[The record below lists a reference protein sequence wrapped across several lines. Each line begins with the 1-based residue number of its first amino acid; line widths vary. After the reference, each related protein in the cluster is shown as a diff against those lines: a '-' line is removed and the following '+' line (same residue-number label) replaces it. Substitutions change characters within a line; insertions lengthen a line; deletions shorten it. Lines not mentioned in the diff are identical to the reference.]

1 MVGNVFLTPI
11 EKLKTSIN
19 ITINALKIAIGKE
32 ESKRTFS
39 MNLNFMN
46 TKNGSEKISISE
58 VKKFCRYGLVL
69 SEMNI
74 GYYNDKVLGDK
85 EFKNFASFGDS

>member
-19 ITINALKIAIGKE
+19 ITINALKIPIE
-32 ESKRTFS
+32 ESKRTFR

-46 TKNGSEKISISE
+46 TKNVSEKISISE

-85 EFKNFASFGDS
+85 EFKNFASIGDS

>member
-1 MVGNVFLTPI
+1 MVGDVFLTPI

-19 ITINALKIAIGKE
+19 ITINSLKIAIGEK
-32 ESKRTFS
+32 ESKRTFN

-46 TKNGSEKISISE
+46 TDKVSEKISISE

-85 EFKNFASFGDS
+85 